1 MLTLPV
7 AVGMLPSNM
16 RHFSTFCVSKMF
28 FSGRRLLSAWYYNL
42 TCLKSAAT
50 M

>member
-16 RHFSTFCVSKMF
+16 RHFSNILCF
-28 FSGRRLLSAWYYNL
+28 
-42 TCLKSAAT
+42 
-50 M
+50 